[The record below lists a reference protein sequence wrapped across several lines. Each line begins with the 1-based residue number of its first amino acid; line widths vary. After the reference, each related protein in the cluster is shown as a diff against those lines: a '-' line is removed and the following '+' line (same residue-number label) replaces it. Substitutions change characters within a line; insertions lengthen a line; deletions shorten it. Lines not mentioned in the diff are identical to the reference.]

1 MYYNQF
7 GKRILLTNNVVTF
20 TSRAKEEGKGKHSAK
35 EAPKY
40 KWSDASENAAKAKQ
54 FLPFFQRGGRTQ
66 AIVEYVANGSRFKL
80 IIPKENCKLTFVLGG
95 VRCPRSART
104 ANEKAEPYGAE
115 ALDFISRRCQQREVE
130 IEIESLDKT
139 GGFIGSM
146 WLNKTDNVAALLLEE
161 GLASIHSYSAEQS
174 KHSSLLYAA
183 EGAAKQDRKNVSLS

>member
-1 MYYNQF
+1 M
-7 GKRILLTNNVVTF
+7 
-20 TSRAKEEGKGKHSAK
+20 
-35 EAPKY
+35 
-40 KWSDASENAAKAKQ
+40 
-54 FLPFFQRGGRTQ
+54 
-66 AIVEYVANGSRFKL
+66 
-80 IIPKENCKLTFVLGG
+80 TFVLGG
-95 VRCPRSART
+95 VRCPRAART
-104 ANEKAEPYGAE
+104 PTEKSEPYGVE